1 MHTTERDGGERA
13 GAMSNDYERLSYRDL
28 AERLSISAD
37 AARMKAK
44 RKAKAG
50 LWRIIPGNHPSER
63 VLIELPATDLN
74 GTPERVGGE
83 QAQRV
88 EGERSPRTQGP
99 ERGNALAE
107 QLLARLGEAQDR
119 IQHLTDQLVDAKDV
133 LVSAY
138 DKLNSINHD
147 LAAAQVEVLAAKQE
161 TLEAKEAH
169 RRDAMELTAAEMREL
184 GTKAELER
192 AVADV
197 QELRQQVSQLVA
209 GQRRSWW
216 KKVFR

>member
-1 MHTTERDGGERA
+1 MHRDLEH
-13 GAMSNDYERLSYRDL
+13 LSYRDL
-28 AERLSISAD
+28 AERLDISPD

-74 GTPERVGGE
+74 GPPERVGGE
-83 QAQRV
+83 QVQPVGGQRA
-88 EGERSPRTQGP
+88 PRTPDP

-119 IQHLTDQLVDAKDV
+119 IGQLTDQLVNAKDV

-138 DKLNSINHD
+138 DKLNSNHRE
-147 LAAAQVEVLAAKQE
+147 LAEAQVQVLAAKQE
-161 TLEAKEAH
+161 TLEAQEAH
-169 RRDAMELTAAEMREL
+169 RRDAMELAAAEMREM

-192 AVADV
+192 ALADIALLEQKMV
-197 QELRQQVSQLVA
+197 QPVRQ
-209 GQRRSWW
+209 RWW
-216 KKVFR
+216 NWR

>member
-1 MHTTERDGGERA
+1 MQ
-13 GAMSNDYERLSYRDL
+13 NDLEQLSYRDL
-28 AERLSISAD
+28 AARLDISAD

-63 VLIELPATDLN
+63 VLVELPSTDLN
-74 GTPERVGGE
+74 GTPERVGRE
-83 QAQRV
+83 QPHRA
-88 EGERSPRTQGP
+88 EGERSSRTPDP

-119 IQHLTDQLVDAKDV
+119 IRQLTDQLVDAKDV

-138 DKLNSINHD
+138 DRLNSNNHD

-169 RRDAMELTAAEMREL
+169 RRDAMELTAAEMREI

-192 AVADV
+192 AIIDLEA
-197 QELRQQVSQLVA
+197 LKRNLLMM
-209 GQRRSWW
+209 QRREKRSWW
-216 KKVFR
+216 RRVFR

>member
-1 MHTTERDGGERA
+1 MHSDLEQ
-13 GAMSNDYERLSYRDL
+13 LSYRDL
-28 AERLSISAD
+28 AERLAISPD

-50 LWRIIPGNHPSER
+50 LWRIVPGNHPSER

-83 QAQRV
+83 QVQRV
-88 EGERSPRTQGP
+88 EGERSPRTQDP
-99 ERGNALAE
+99 ERGNVLAE

-119 IQHLTDQLVDAKDV
+119 IGQLTDQLVDAKDV

-138 DKLNSINHD
+138 DKLNSNHRE
-147 LAAAQVEVLAAKQE
+147 LAEAQVRVLAAKQE
-161 TLEAKEAH
+161 TLEAQEAH
-169 RRDAMELTAAEMREL
+169 RRDATELAAAEMREM

-192 AVADV
+192 ALADLAGLK
-197 QELRQQVSQLVA
+197 EQLQLIVTR
-209 GQRRSWW
+209 QRRPWW
-216 KKVFR
+216 RMWP

>member
-1 MHTTERDGGERA
+1 MHGDLEQ
-13 GAMSNDYERLSYRDL
+13 LSYRDL
-28 AERLSISAD
+28 AERLNISPD

-50 LWRIIPGNHPSER
+50 MWRIIPGNHPSER

-83 QAQRV
+83 QVQRV
-88 EGERSPRTQGP
+88 GGEHSPRTQDP
-99 ERGNALAE
+99 ERGNTLAE

-138 DKLNSINHD
+138 DKLNSINHS
-147 LAAAQVEVLAAKQE
+147 LAAAQVEVLGAKQE

-192 AVADV
+192 ALTDV
-197 QELRQQVSQLVA
+197 ETLREQLNLSMA
-209 GQRRSWW
+209 ERRESPRSWW
-216 KKVFR
+216 RRIFK

>member
-1 MHTTERDGGERA
+1 MRDDFEK
-13 GAMSNDYERLSYRDL
+13 LSYRDL
-28 AERLSISAD
+28 AERLDISPD

-63 VLIELPATDLN
+63 VLIELPTSDLN
-74 GTPERVGGE
+74 RSPERVGGE
-83 QAQRV
+83 QVSRV
-88 EGERSPRTQGP
+88 EGERSPRTLDP
-99 ERGNALAE
+99 ERGNTLAE

-119 IQHLTDQLVDAKDV
+119 ILHLTDQLIDAKDV

-169 RRDAMELTAAEMREL
+169 RRDAMELTAAEVREI

-192 AVADV
+192 AIIDLEALKRNLLMM
-197 QELRQQVSQLVA
+197 QHRE
-209 GQRRSWW
+209 RRSWW
-216 KKVFR
+216 RRVFR